1 MFSGIGR
8 TLQKKYDAVISIYF
22 SCLTMIILYNILQ
35 IILFPL
41 LFIPLAIFV
50 LLTPRYRSRALARL
64 GIGLKSEAADNRRK
78 TIWIHAL
85 SVGEVT
91 SALPLISGLR
101 KHMPDIRLVFSATS
115 KAGAATAEKL
125 LHDKVDQII
134 PFPYDISPVIKR
146 FLRVIRPD
154 LFILVETDFWPNIIS
169 ILRQQKIP
177 TLLVNGRISEESF
190 QSYQRYSFFFKP
202 LFSSFQTLS
211 MQTKKDK
218 ANLIKLGIDNKQIQ
232 TLGNLKYDT
241 ALYSDSKRYQ
251 PLSFSLPSFK
261 HLLVAGSTHEGEE
274 RILLKS
280 FRELKKE
287 YPDLYLIIAPRIIS
301 RGENIQNLAAEIN
314 LAANRRSQIN
324 AGGKDLFILDS
335 IGELNSVY
343 SHADVAFVGGSL
355 VNKRGHNPIE
365 PAIYSIP
372 VLYGEHMEDFSEISD
387 ALLLAGGSFMVK
399 NQNELT
405 TTLQKILRDAQLREK
420 LGSASRACILS
431 QQGVIDRHIRLLKEM
446 L

>member
-1 MFSGIGR
+1 
-8 TLQKKYDAVISIYF
+8 
-22 SCLTMIILYNILQ
+22 MILLYNILQ
-35 IILFPL
+35 IILLPVL
-41 LFIPLAIFV
+41 IIPLAIII

-64 GIGLKSEAADNRRK
+64 GIGLKREEVDNNKK

-101 KHMPDIRLVFSATS
+101 KHMPEIRLIFSATS

-125 LHDKVDQII
+125 LNDKVDRII
-134 PFPYDISPVIKR
+134 PFPFDISPVIKR
-146 FLRVIRPD
+146 FLRVVKPD
-154 LFILVETDFWPNIIS
+154 LFILVETDFWPNFIS
-169 ILRQQKIP
+169 ILGQQKIP

-190 QSYQRYSFFFKP
+190 QSYQRFSFFFRP
-202 LFSSFQTLS
+202 LFTSFQTLS
-211 MQTKKDK
+211 MQTGRDKD
-218 ANLIKLGIDNKQIQ
+218 NLIKLGIDHNKIQ

-241 ALYSDSKRYQ
+241 ALYAASGKHQ
-251 PLSFSLPSFK
+251 PVSFSLPTYQY
-261 HLLVAGSTHEGEE
+261 LLVAGSTHEGEE
-274 RILLKS
+274 TILLQS
-280 FRELKKE
+280 FRELKKQ
-287 YPDLYLIIAPRIIS
+287 YPELYLIIAPRIIS
-301 RGENIQNLAAEIN
+301 RGKDIQALAATMD

-387 ALLLAGGSFMVK
+387 ALLLAGGSMMVK
-399 NQNELT
+399 NESELT
-405 TTLQKILRDAQLREK
+405 TTLQKILGDDQRRKTMGE
-420 LGSASRACILS
+420 ASRACIIR
-431 QQGVIDRHIRLLKEM
+431 QQGVIDRHISLIKEM

>member
-1 MFSGIGR
+1 
-8 TLQKKYDAVISIYF
+8 
-22 SCLTMIILYNILQ
+22 MIILYNILQ
-35 IILFPL
+35 IILLPV
-41 LFIPLAIFV
+41 LFVPLAIFV
-50 LLTPRYRSRALARL
+50 LLTPRYRSRTLSRL
-64 GIGLKSEAADNRRK
+64 GIGLKPEAVASKRK

-101 KHMPDIRLVFSATS
+101 KHMPEIKLVFSATS

-125 LHDKVDQII
+125 LHDKVDRII
-134 PFPYDISPVIKR
+134 PFPFDIFPVIKK
-146 FLRVIRPD
+146 FLRVVKPD

-169 ILRQQKIP
+169 ILGQQKIP

-190 QSYQRYSFFFKP
+190 QSYQRFSFFFKP
-202 LFSSFQTLS
+202 LFASFQTLS
-211 MQTKKDK
+211 MQTEKDK
-218 ANLIKLGIDNKQIQ
+218 DSLIKLGIDHKQIQ

-241 ALYSDSKRYQ
+241 ALYSASGRHQ
-251 PLSFSLPSFK
+251 PVSFSLPAYQ

-274 RILLKS
+274 KILLQS
-280 FRELKKE
+280 FRELKNK
-287 YPDLYLIIAPRIIS
+287 YPHLYLIIAPRIIS
-301 RGENIQNLAAEIN
+301 RGKDIQALAKEMD
-314 LAANRRSQIN
+314 LTANRRSQIN

-387 ALLLAGGSFMVK
+387 ALLLTGGSIMVK
-399 NQNELT
+399 DQTELT
-405 TTLQKILRDAQLREK
+405 TTLENLLSNAQLRQK
-420 LGSASRACILS
+420 MGKASRACIIN
-431 QQGVIDRHIRLLKEM
+431 QQGVIDRHIRFIKEM

>member
-1 MFSGIGR
+1 
-8 TLQKKYDAVISIYF
+8 
-22 SCLTMIILYNILQ
+22 MIILYNILQ
-35 IILFPL
+35 IILLPV
-41 LFIPLAIFV
+41 LFIPLTIFV
-50 LLTPRYRSRALARL
+50 LLTPRYRSQALARL
-64 GIGLKSEAADNRRK
+64 GIGLKSEAADNKGK

-101 KHMPDIRLVFSATS
+101 KNIPDIRLVFSATS

-125 LHDKVDQII
+125 LHDKVDCII

-146 FLRVIRPD
+146 FLRVVRPN

-169 ILRQQKIP
+169 VLGREKVS

-190 QSYQRYSFFFKP
+190 QSYQRFSFFFKP
-202 LFSSFQTLS
+202 LFASFQTLS

-218 ANLIKLGIDNKQIQ
+218 ENLIKLGINHKQIQ

-241 ALYSDSKRYQ
+241 ALYSDSQRHQ
-251 PLSFSLPSFK
+251 SLSFSLPSYQ

-274 RILLKS
+274 KILLES
-280 FRELKKE
+280 FRELKKK
-287 YPDLYLIIAPRIIS
+287 YPHLYLIIAPRIIS
-301 RGENIQNLAAEIN
+301 RGKDIQALAAAMN

-335 IGELNSVY
+335 IGELNPVY
-343 SHADVAFVGGSL
+343 SHADIAFVGGSL

-372 VLYGEHMEDFSEISD
+372 VLYGKHMEDFSEISD

-399 NQNELT
+399 DQSELS
-405 TTLQKILRDAQLREK
+405 TTLQKILENDQLRQQM
-420 LGSASRACILS
+420 GDASRACINS
-431 QQGVIDRHIRLLKEM
+431 QQGVIERHIQLIKKM